1 MWGSKIKGYPKF
13 KWKEKSIKKES
24 EAHNIAKG
32 RVGNIHCLVQ
42 KKIIGSKKSIQVFDG
57 NIFMIKILIKTF
69 SAKDKLYNVQTRLC

>member
-42 KKIIGSKKSIQVFDG
+42 KIIGSKKSIQVFDG

-69 SAKDKLYNVQTRLC
+69 SAKDKLYNAQIRLF